1 MRVSP
6 LVTGI
11 LAGLL
16 VAASSPLARA
26 QGWSADVS
34 VGRIAY
40 EPIALAEASH
50 NAVATLLYEA
60 SRGHWIY
67 GTGAAP
73 LRPPDPAWG
82 AVGGGGRFLLPRSTG
97 RRVTIGADLAGEAFL
112 FRDRVI
118 AQSGRGGSLEA
129 LPFVRVSRGAAS
141 VEAGGG
147 VRGQTVS
154 MAGLTDRRA
163 VFESGLRA
171 TYEGL
176 AVRTEGTLRWV
187 RAAEGTFP
195 FVGASV
201 VVGGARAYVT
211 GRAGRWLG
219 ETFSSTEWG
228 GGAGVTLGA
237 RSTVWVSVRRE
248 APDPLYWNASR
259 RTWSVGLTQRL
270 GARPA
275 AFRPAARDAGGD
287 VVIRLPQSEAAGTD
301 LWIAGDFNG
310 WMPVRMA
317 REGDAWVLRLPLSP
331 GVYKYAFRRGA
342 ADWFVPAS
350 DPTRRD
356 DGMGG
361 HVAVLVVL

>member
-1 MRVSP
+1 V
-6 LVTGI
+6 
-11 LAGLL
+11 
-16 VAASSPLARA
+16 
-26 QGWSADVS
+26 DVS
-34 VGRIAY
+34 AGRIAY
-40 EPIALAEASH
+40 EPIALAEVSH

-60 SRGHWIY
+60 TRDRWIY
-67 GTGAAP
+67 GTGAVP
-73 LRPPDPAWG
+73 LRAPDPVWG
-82 AVGGGGRFLLPRSTG
+82 AVGGSGRFLLPRSTG
-97 RRVTIGADLAGEAFL
+97 RRVTVGADVAGEAFL

-118 AQSGRGGSLEA
+118 PQSGRGGSLDA
-129 LPFVRVSRGAAS
+129 LPFVRVSHGAAS
-141 VEAGGG
+141 VEASGG
-147 VRGQTVS
+147 VRGQTLS
-154 MAGLTDRRA
+154 MAGITDRRA
-163 VFESGLRA
+163 VFESGVRA
-171 TYEGL
+171 IYEALSVKG
-176 AVRTEGTLRWV
+176 EGTVRWV

-195 FVGASV
+195 FVGASI
-201 VVGGARAYVT
+201 VVGGSRAYVS

-219 ETFSSTEWG
+219 GTFSSTEWG

-237 RSTVWVSVRRE
+237 RSTLWVSLRRD

-270 GARPA
+270 GARPVP
-275 AFRPAARDAGGD
+275 FRAAARAAGGD
-287 VVIRLPQSEAAGTD
+287 VTIRLPQSEAAGTD

-317 REGDAWVLRLPLSP
+317 RDGDGWILRLPLAP

-342 ADWFVPAS
+342 GEWFVPAS